1 MCPNSS
7 SDPIQ
12 GPYESVCD
20 GLTGLSF
27 IFGKTIVNLMKIPC
41 ELVVWYVL
49 PTIRREVA
57 RELVNTHGM
66 SQAEVARKF
75 GVTDAAISQYL
86 KKKRGENPLIEESP
100 QYSKF
105 EEEIKASAERI
116 ANDSSEF
123 ANEMCRI
130 CTVVKSTGMLAK
142 IYEVQMGCKPPTCAC
157 DSNIVY
163 PE

>member
-1 MCPNSS
+1 M
-7 SDPIQ
+7 
-12 GPYESVCD
+12 
-20 GLTGLSF
+20 F
-27 IFGKTIVNLMKIPC
+27 IFGNHIADFMKIPC

-66 SQAEVARKF
+66 SQADVARKF

-100 QYSKF
+100 QYDKF
-105 EEEIKASAERI
+105 EAEIKASAERI
-116 ANDSSEF
+116 ATDSSEF
-123 ANEMCRI
+123 ATEMCRI

-142 IYEVQMGCKPPTCAC
+142 IYEVQMGCKPPTFAY

-163 PE
+163 PQ

>member
-1 MCPNSS
+1 
-7 SDPIQ
+7 
-12 GPYESVCD
+12 
-20 GLTGLSF
+20 
-27 IFGKTIVNLMKIPC
+27 MKIPC

-57 RELVNTHGM
+57 RELVKSHNM

-100 QYSKF
+100 QYDKF
-105 EEEIKASAERI
+105 EAEIKAAAERI
-116 ANDSSEF
+116 ADDSSEF
-123 ANEMCRI
+123 ATEMCRI

-142 IYEVQMGCKPPTCAC
+142 IYEVQMGCKPPACAC
-157 DSNIVY
+157 DVNILS
-163 PE
+163 P

>member
-1 MCPNSS
+1 
-7 SDPIQ
+7 
-12 GPYESVCD
+12 
-20 GLTGLSF
+20 
-27 IFGKTIVNLMKIPC
+27 MKIPC

-57 RELVNTHGM
+57 KELVNAHGM
-66 SQAEVARKF
+66 SQAEIARKF

-100 QYSKF
+100 QYDKF
-105 EEEIKASAERI
+105 EKEIKAAAERI

-123 ANEMCRI
+123 ATEMCRI

-157 DSNIVY
+157 DNVICPTDSVK
-163 PE
+163 

>member
-1 MCPNSS
+1 
-7 SDPIQ
+7 
-12 GPYESVCD
+12 
-20 GLTGLSF
+20 
-27 IFGKTIVNLMKIPC
+27 MKIPC

-57 RELVNTHGM
+57 RELVNSHGM

-86 KKKRGENPLIEESP
+86 KKKRGENPYIEESP
-100 QYSKF
+100 QYDKF
-105 EEEIKASAERI
+105 EAEIKASAERI
-116 ANDSSEF
+116 ANDRSEF
-123 ANEMCRI
+123 ATEMCRI

-142 IYEVQMGCKPPTCAC
+142 IYEEQMGCKPPACAC
-157 DSNIVY
+157 DSNIVF